1 MSATLSV
8 LRAALANPRLAL
20 GHRNIFLL
28 SHMRAN
34 TSLFGHLVGSHP
46 WIEGYYE
53 MHIGYFSWKS
63 LWRQKLRHFA
73 GHPAKPGARFMFDKL
88 LHDGHHV
95 APALLLRPGTRTIF
109 MTRGPEQSVK
119 SLVVLYRNHLPHLPE
134 ATVQGAVDY
143 YVQRLASLARTAATP
158 GLRYFYIDAER
169 LIEDTG
175 ATVGALSSW
184 LGLPTP
190 IPTRYETFEQTGRG
204 HGGDHSERLKSGEVS
219 RAKSDYSAIALS
231 DEQLQAIHTAYQAC
245 RQQMVAG
252 AEAREVLR

>member
-8 LRAALANPRLAL
+8 LRAALTNPRLAL
-20 GHRNIFLL
+20 GHRNLFLL

-46 WIEGYYE
+46 WVEGYYE

-73 GHPAKPGARFMFDKL
+73 EHRAKPGARFMFDKV

-95 APALLLRPGTRTIF
+95 APELLLRPGTRTIF
-109 MTRGPEQSVK
+109 MVRGPEQSVK
-119 SLVVLYRNHLPHLPE
+119 SLVVLYRTHLPQLPE

-158 GLRYFYIDAER
+158 GLRYFYLDAER

-175 ATVGALSSW
+175 AAVGALSGW
-184 LGLPTP
+184 LGLASP
-190 IPTRYETFEQTGRG
+190 IPTRYDTFEQTGRG

-219 RAKSDYSAIALS
+219 RAKSDYSAIELS
-231 DEQLQAIHTAYQAC
+231 PAQLQAIRTAYRDC
-245 RQQMVAG
+245 RQRLLAG
-252 AEAREVLR
+252 AEAREVLA